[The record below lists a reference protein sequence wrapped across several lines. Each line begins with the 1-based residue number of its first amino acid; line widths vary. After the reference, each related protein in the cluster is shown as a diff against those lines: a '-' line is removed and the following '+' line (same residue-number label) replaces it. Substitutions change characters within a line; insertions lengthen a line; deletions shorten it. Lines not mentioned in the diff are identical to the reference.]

1 EAAPEARLVHLGSAA
16 EYGPGTPG
24 LRVNESEPCAP
35 AGPYGAT
42 KLAGTVAVT
51 SSGLDAVV
59 LRVGNPVGAGAPATG
74 LPGRV
79 AALLAEVADPGD
91 PEGELRLGDLS
102 AYRDF
107 VDVRD
112 VARAVERAATAPGPL
127 PPVLNVGGGEALPVR
142 ELVRRLAD
150 AAGFRGRIVESG
162 ADGGGSER
170 SARVSWQC
178 SDIAAAAA
186 ALGWAPAHSLDA
198 SLSALWEARPRPFV
212 TDGAAAS

>member
-1 EAAPEARLVHLGSAA
+1 
-16 EYGPGTPG
+16 
-24 LRVNESEPCAP
+24 
-35 AGPYGAT
+35 
-42 KLAGTVAVT
+42 

-79 AALLAEVADPGD
+79 AALLAEAADPGD

-112 VARAVERAATAPGPL
+112 VARAVELAATAPGPL

-150 AAGFRGRIVESG
+150 AAGFRGRIAETG
-162 ADGGGSER
+162 GGGGGSER

-178 SDIAAAAA
+178 SDISAAAA
-186 ALGWAPAHSLDA
+186 ALGWAPAHALDA
-198 SLSALWEARPRPFV
+198 SVAALWEARSRSFV
-212 TDGAAAS
+212 PDGVAAP